1 MDDLI
6 DSYLSF
12 HWLYVSYAIDF
23 QELNMSIKYIISQP
37 FLFNTLIF
45 ILSLSISHTQRDI

>member
-12 HWLYVSYAIDF
+12 HWLYISYDIDL
-23 QELNMSIKYIISQP
+23 QGLDTSIKYSISQH

-45 ILSLSISHTQRDI
+45 ILSLSISHTKIDI

>member
-1 MDDLI
+1 MNDSI

-45 ILSLSISHTQRDI
+45 ILSLSISHTEIDI